1 MTDSSFDSKLY
12 SGRSEQLSSVFGE
25 TFAHLFEI
33 EPVMMFYVTTFNTLD
48 FSFVV
53 KAVNAV

>member
-12 SGRSEQLSSVFGE
+12 SGRLEQLSSVFGE
-25 TFAHLFEI
+25 MFAHLEI
-33 EPVMMFYVTTFNTLD
+33 EPVMMFYVTTFNTQD

-53 KAVNAV
+53 KAVNPV